1 MEYRNL
7 GRTGVKVSPLCL
19 GCMMFGR
26 KADEK
31 LSMEI
36 VDKAIDEG
44 INFFDTANAY
54 QRGISEEYL
63 GKALKRNGKRDSVI
77 IATKVHGMMKDNDPN
92 AGGISRR
99 HIIAQCDASLKR
111 LQTEY
116 IDIYQLHRPQ
126 SDIAIDESLRVFDD
140 LIKSGKVR
148 YIGTSTFAP
157 WQVVNAIWVSKELG
171 LNRFISEQPPYH
183 LLDRR
188 IERELFPVAQN
199 FGLAIL
205 PWAPLAGG
213 FLTGKY
219 KRGKE
224 RPADSRFKD
233 SNEWADHHFTEEAFK
248 VLDVVEE
255 IAKEKKCS
263 SAQLALS
270 WTIQKPEITSSIIG
284 PKNLDQ
290 LIDNLGALKV
300 KLTDEDNR
308 RFDKVS
314 MPGRTILSYYEV
326 DFNYYKYR

>member
-44 INFFDTANAY
+44 INFLDTANAY
-54 QRGISEEYL
+54 QRGMSEEYV
-63 GKALKRNGKRDSVI
+63 GKALKRNGKRDRI
-77 IATKVHGMMKDNDPN
+77 ILATKVHGKMNDDDPN

-99 HIIAQCDASLKR
+99 HIIKECEASLKR
-111 LQTEY
+111 SQTDY
-116 IDIYQLHRPQ
+116 IDLYQLHRPQ
-126 SDIAIDESLRVFDD
+126 SDIPIDESLRAFDD
-140 LIKSGKVR
+140 LIKAGKVR
-148 YIGTSTFAP
+148 YIGTSTFAS
-157 WQVVNAIWVSKELG
+157 WQVVNSIWVSKELG

-188 IERELFPVAQN
+188 IERELIPAAQN

-205 PWAPLAGG
+205 PWSPLAGG

-224 RPADSRFKD
+224 RPAESRFKE
-233 SNEWADHHFTEEAFK
+233 SSEWADHHFTEEAFK

-255 IAKEKKCS
+255 IAKEKNCTP
-263 SAQLALS
+263 AQLSLA

-284 PKNLDQ
+284 PKNIEQ

-300 KLTDEDNR
+300 KFTDEDNKR
-308 RFDKVS
+308 VDAASK
-314 MPGRTILSYYEV
+314 PGRTILSYYEA
-326 DFNYYKYR
+326 DFSYYKYR